1 MNRNVKIQRFEIY
14 GDIVSMGNIIDMIL
28 EPAGK
33 NKYRCTDDNIW
44 KKKGPMYIR
53 EGGNE
58 HGFMILEEYDYN
70 SDSDSDEFD

>member
-14 GDIVSMGNIIDMIL
+14 GDVVSMGIMEDMQL

-33 NKYRCTDDNIW
+33 NKYRCADDWVW

-53 EGGNE
+53 TDGKE
-58 HGFMILEEYDYN
+58 HGFMILEDYDDN
-70 SDSDSDEFD
+70 SDSD